1 MMGVEVFE
9 ARTPELREAVFR
21 FRYDI
26 YVREMARLQKDA
38 DHARGRIEDALDA
51 FAVLLAARD
60 AATGIVTGTVRANVL
75 GDGGIGTYGEIYRLD
90 GLSSDERRVT
100 SITTRLMVE
109 RTRRGTVLA
118 ARLASALYECA
129 LDRGVEVDYCDCN
142 AHLVPFFT
150 HLGYRPLRMVA
161 HPEYGHV
168 TVMRLDILDLPHLRK
183 VGSPFAALYER
194 RTQVA

>member
-1 MMGVEVFE
+1 MGVEIRE

-26 YVREMARLQKDA
+26 YVREMARSQKDA

-51 FAVLLAARD
+51 SAVLLAARD
-60 AATGIVTGTVRANVL
+60 SATGLVTGTVRANVL
-75 GDGGIGTYGEIYRLD
+75 GDGSIGTYGEIYRLD
-90 GLSSDERRVT
+90 GLSSDERRAT

-142 AHLVPFFT
+142 AHLVPFFS

-168 TVMRLDILDLPHLRK
+168 TVMRLDIQDLPHLRR
-183 VGSPFAALYER
+183 VDSPFAAVYER

>member
-1 MMGVEVFE
+1 MGVEILE
-9 ARTPELREAVFR
+9 ARTPELRDAVFR

-26 YVREMARLQKDA
+26 YVREMARPQKDA

-60 AATGIVTGTVRANVL
+60 AATGLVTGTVRANVL
-75 GDGGIGTYGEIYRLD
+75 GDGSIGTYGEIYRLD

-118 ARLASALYECA
+118 AKLASALYECA

-161 HPEYGHV
+161 HPEYGPV
-168 TVMRLDILDLPHLRK
+168 TVMRLDIQDLAHLRG
-183 VGSPFAALYER
+183 VGSPFAAAYER